1 MHAMTWHGIGWR
13 LPPLPPPPTHCF
25 IRLYVYLGIQ
35 ELKSPC
41 SEFASRPYKIVSSCH
56 CRRGGGEA
64 ATATCFRH
72 GSKDLVHM
80 DSSNENLFMDGRQ
93 KSKRRKYS
101 MSQYIVFL
109 RFNVLCVCPS
119 FSTVS
124 SITVALKIGK
134 TRRRAER

>member
-1 MHAMTWHGIGWR
+1 MVLGGGYHRYHHHQHTVSLDFTSTSESKNSKVHVRNSHHGRMR
-13 LPPLPPPPTHCF
+13 LCQA
-25 IRLYVYLGIQ
+25 V
-35 ELKSPC
+35 
-41 SEFASRPYKIVSSCH
+41 IVEE
-56 CRRGGGEA
+56 GGEA

-72 GSKDLVHM
+72 GSKDLMHT

-93 KSKRRKYS
+93 KSKRPKYS

-124 SITVALKIGK
+124 STVALKIDK